1 MEYLVMEC
9 GLSYA
14 VVMDAEGRFLK
25 VPNLGYTVGQR
36 LDEVLLLPER
46 PAVKMSLSKQIIRWG
61 AMAACLCLLMLGG
74 WFWQSPIGTVRIKIN
89 PDVQLKIN
97 RFDAVVAAQG
107 LERGWCSSA
116 PGLPLLWKRDG
127 DRSGRIGRPR
137 RRDGIPSDGRQSHP
151 DRRLKPRRMAGIS

>member
-107 LERGWCSSA
+107 LNEDGAALLQGYRSYGKEMQTVSSY
-116 PGLPLLWKRDG
+116 GVELRKQN
-127 DRSGRIGRPR
+127 
-137 RRDGIPSDGRQSHP
+137 IPVR
-151 DRRLKPRRMAGIS
+151 